1 MTPLTYF
8 HDWLS
13 NLIAS
18 APGILDDADR
28 LHLGKEHRKSLESS
42 IALYENLR
50 KLVDTGIPPA
60 VGRVTPIDRQIAE
73 KVRVGI
79 ERWTTR
85 VTREVPNVP
94 ISESERMEFFDTL
107 KTADAM
113 LAYLASYTIVPS
125 DSRGT

>member
-113 LAYLASYTIVPS
+113 RAYLASYPIVPS